1 MNDAPVS
8 SFSTQNNSLAMS
20 FEGENGN
27 PLEISND
34 ETMKHP
40 QHRETMQMQMEQRD
54 SIMKREQHQQ
64 QPIAREPLHQFG
76 KSLSNL
82 LLDLPPPPTP
92 TPGPH
97 YPWHSQE
104 AGCRPETIKENA
116 FEGDM
121 SISDLFGLGM
131 PRGSLMGSQ
140 SSTGSSPGYRHH
152 AQQYGPSHGQ
162 SQQFN
167 YQYDDDSSG
176 YETYTSNIDMP
187 STPNSMTTP
196 ESPSTTGSINSYP
209 YSYSPSTT
217 NSSPSST
224 RSHYN
229 HMGSPSSSIHSN
241 CYGRPIRGS
250 PPYSD
255 CSSPTMDHPHMIG
268 CNCSRSNSPAD
279 SDMSGGSGMDFS
291 LSDMM
296 SVLSLNRSYCSDS
309 INSMIDSDMERYH
322 NNRAAAIQRM
332 TMKKFPPAPH
342 QLPSPHGI
350 RHHHCCPNSNHTVNV
365 NSPNAESV
373 FSLDRAAKFHRNAAA
388 LCEATHTWSG
398 TLPMRTQKP
407 TGYSSKVFLGGLQWD
422 ITEALLI
429 HTFKQFGPIKV
440 EWPGKEQSTAQPK
453 GYAYIIFESEKQVK
467 ALLSCCTHVF
477 SNGGSY
483 YYKISSK
490 RMKGKQVQ
498 VIPWALSNS
507 NYSKSTSQKLDPGKT
522 VFVGALHGMLTA
534 EGLATVMDDLFD
546 DVIYCGIDTDKH
558 KYPIGSAR
566 LTFSSKRSY
575 RKAVA
580 AAFIEIKTAKFTK
593 KVQIDPYLEDSVC
606 SGCRVQQGPYF
617 CREPMCFR
625 YFCRNCW
632 LWQHSMES
640 MRQHKPLTRNSKIN
654 QVVGLTPNFGLNGA
668 GNRTQVGTI

>member
-1 MNDAPVS
+1 MPS
-8 SFSTQNNSLAMS
+8 LLQQLAMS
-20 FEGENGN
+20 FEGENEN
-27 PLEISND
+27 SLEISSG

-40 QHRETMQMQMEQRD
+40 QHRDGMQIQMESRD
-54 SIMKREQHQQ
+54 SVMKREAHQEQ
-64 QPIAREPLHQFG
+64 TITREPLHQFG
-76 KSLSNL
+76 KSLGNL

-92 TPGPH
+92 TPGS
-97 YPWHSQE
+97 YYQGHSQE
-104 AGCRPETIKENA
+104 SGYRPETIKESP

-140 SSTGSSPGYRHH
+140 SSTGSFPGFRHH
-152 AQQYGPSHGQ
+152 TQQHRRNYEQ

-167 YQYDDDSSG
+167 YQQWDDDSSG
-176 YETYTSNIDMP
+176 YQTYASSDMP
-187 STPNSMTTP
+187 GTPNSLTTP
-196 ESPSTTGSINSYP
+196 GSPSTTGSINSYS
-209 YSYSPSTT
+209 YNYSPSIT
-217 NSSPSST
+217 NSSSPSST
-224 RSHYN
+224 RSYYN
-229 HMGSPSSSIHSN
+229 YTGSPSSSIYSN
-241 CYGRPIRGS
+241 NYGRPIRGS

-255 CSSPTMDHPHMIG
+255 CSSPTMDQPHMIG

-279 SDMSGGSGMDFS
+279 SDMSGASAVDFF
-291 LSDMM
+291 LPDMM
-296 SVLSLNRSYCSDS
+296 NGLSLNRSYCSDS

-322 NNRAAAIQRM
+322 NNRAASIQRM

-350 RHHHCCPNSNHTVNV
+350 RHHHCCPNN
-365 NSPNAESV
+365 NSVINTNSLTTESQI
-373 FSLDRAAKFHRNAAA
+373 SLDRAAKFHRNAAA

-398 TLPMRTQKP
+398 TLPTRTQKP

-422 ITEALLI
+422 ITEALLM

-440 EWPGKEQSTAQPK
+440 EWPGKEQSTPQPK

-490 RMKGKQVQ
+490 RMKGKEVQ
-498 VIPWALSNS
+498 VIPWALTNS

-534 EGLATVMDDLFD
+534 EGLATIMDDLFD

-580 AAFIEIKTAKFTK
+580 AAFIEIKTTKFTK

-625 YFCRNCW
+625 YFCRGCW
-632 LWQHSMES
+632 LWQHTMDS
-640 MRQHKPLTRNSKIN
+640 MRHHKPLTRNSKIN
-654 QVVGLTPNFGLNGA
+654 QVVGLTPNFRSHGTGS
-668 GNRTQVGTI
+668 RTQVGSI